1 MADDERD
8 AVRQDLAVTIRE
20 LAWTIHRK
28 APDRAGVGPI
38 PTTEIAL
45 LKQIIDHPG
54 ATVGELAQGLG
65 LRQPNV
71 SAALRALLGRG
82 LVERHQSP
90 SDRRIASI
98 FVTDAGVAEHQEI
111 STAWATPVH
120 AAMADLD
127 AADVDALA
135 AAAGALDAVLRRL
148 RAAD

>member
-8 AVRQDLAVTIRE
+8 AVRQDLAVTLRE

-98 FVTDAGVAEHQEI
+98 FVTDAGVA
-111 STAWATPVH
+111 H